1 MFSKVNSITCTSS
14 HHIRKTT
21 TTSLNNNKMKTIILS
36 KLKNIMCPKLSIY
49 KTRKSIFLFS
59 SSNVLTNNK
68 STIIGKLHTCIIKI
82 VIIVTTYMNILNL
95 TMFIKPTRSIISILT
110 SIAFTTTKLSMW
122 NTIRLI
128 MSIFIIT
135 NISISHKC
143 KLICM
148 DKSTRSNIHKKT
160 TTITYKKI
168 IMRVIITSFSSSF
181 IATLIFFYKLFKRI
195 FFFSHNIYFSNSV
208 NTTMATLPIV
218 APPNILFLRLVELT
232 CF

>member
-1 MFSKVNSITCTSS
+1 
-14 HHIRKTT
+14 
-21 TTSLNNNKMKTIILS
+21 
-36 KLKNIMCPKLSIY
+36 
-49 KTRKSIFLFS
+49 
-59 SSNVLTNNK
+59 
-68 STIIGKLHTCIIKI
+68 
-82 VIIVTTYMNILNL
+82 MNILNL
-95 TMFIKPTRSIISILT
+95 TIFIKPTRSIKSILT
-110 SIAFTTTKLSMW
+110 SITFTTTKLSMW

-148 DKSTRSNIHKKT
+148 DKSTWSNIHKKT
-160 TTITYKKI
+160 TAITYKKI
-168 IMRVIITSFSSSF
+168 IMWVIVTSFSSSL
-181 IATLIFFYKLFKRI
+181 ITTLIFFYKLFKRI

-208 NTTMATLPIV
+208 NTTMAILPIV